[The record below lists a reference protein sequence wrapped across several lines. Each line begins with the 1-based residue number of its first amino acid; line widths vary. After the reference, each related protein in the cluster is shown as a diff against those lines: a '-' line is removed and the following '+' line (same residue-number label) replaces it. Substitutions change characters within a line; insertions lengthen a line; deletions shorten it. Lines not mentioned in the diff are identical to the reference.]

1 MVVLSQ
7 KDFLDVKMMSLIA
20 GYDKETLANLYQPV
34 IGFTAFALYLT
45 LLSEANNQ
53 KVSSFSS
60 HSTIFSRMKIQVG
73 EFVDARKSLEAV
85 GLLKTYLE
93 KAGETKF
100 YHYQLFSPKTP
111 KKFFDDALLF
121 GLLIKEIGEV
131 EANKLKSIYKVNSED
146 ESGEEISASF
156 TEVFRPDFDDPAFI
170 TALESKPSSLG
181 RRTAHIV
188 SEFNYEKFFNALKEI
203 SLIKEDAFNKKD
215 MKEIERLAT
224 LNDID
229 EETAANLIVTI
240 YDPHQSKGKHVDYK
254 MLAKLF
260 QDETNY
266 KTLTHK
272 KKANKSNT
280 NSGTTDLAVKINLM
294 ESVSPKRFLSI
305 IANGTKPASSDLR
318 LVDEISK
325 NYNLPSSVINPLID
339 FVLSTNNNILSRA
352 LTEKIAASLAR
363 EGITTTIDTMEFL
376 NNSTNKSGKISQKF
390 NFVKNEKKVEEIKT
404 TPKAVEEDEENFN
417 WEEMFEDLNEDPADG
432 KA

>member
-20 GYDKETLANLYQPV
+20 EYDKETLANLYQPV

-60 HSTIFSRMKIQVG
+60 HSTIFARMKIQTG
-73 EFVDARKSLEAV
+73 EFIDARKALEAV

-111 KKFFDDALLF
+111 KKFFDDALLY
-121 GLLIKEIGEV
+121 GLLIKEVGDQ
-131 EANKLKSIYKVNSED
+131 EANKLKSIYKVNISE
-146 ESGEEISASF
+146 ETGEEISASF
-156 TEVFRPDFDDPAFI
+156 AEVFRPDFDDPVFMA
-170 TALESKPSSLG
+170 ALENKPSSLG
-181 RRTAHIV
+181 RRTAHII
-188 SEFNYEKFFNALKEI
+188 SEFNYEKFFESLMKI
-203 SLIKEDAFNKKD
+203 SQLTENSFNKKD
-215 MKEIERLAT
+215 MKEIERLAM

-229 EETAANLIVTI
+229 EETAAKLIITK
-240 YDPHQSKGKHVDYK
+240 YDAHQAKGKRVDYK
-254 MLAKLF
+254 ELARLF
-260 QDETNY
+260 QEEMNYSTLSYKNKRKET
-266 KTLTHK
+266 
-272 KKANKSNT
+272 NT
-280 NSGTTDLAVKINLM
+280 NSGSTALASKINLM
-294 ESVSPKRFLSI
+294 ETLSPKRFLSA

-318 LVDEISK
+318 LVDDLSK
-325 NYNLPSSVINPLID
+325 NYNLPNSVINPLID
-339 FVLSTNNNILSRA
+339 FVLSTNNNVFSRS

-376 NNSTNKSGKISQKF
+376 NKTSSKSSSKIPFNKYS
-390 NFVKNEKKVEEIKT
+390 KKVEEIE
-404 TPKAVEEDEENFN
+404 TPKQENKSQDEEEFN
-417 WEEMFEDLNEDPADG
+417 WEEMLLDLDEGNADG